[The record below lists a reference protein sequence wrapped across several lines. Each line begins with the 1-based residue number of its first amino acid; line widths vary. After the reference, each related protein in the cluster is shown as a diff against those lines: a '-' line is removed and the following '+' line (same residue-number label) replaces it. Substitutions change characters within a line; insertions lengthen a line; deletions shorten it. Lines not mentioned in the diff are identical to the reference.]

1 MASATTSPV
10 MDYSVTP
17 SWSRSNTPLLSV
29 IESVDVLS
37 VDDGFQLGVAA
48 LDVAA
53 IQPAPDSLA
62 WSGTSA
68 GASEL
73 VTRHTFLELPTDQS
87 NHFVDEMG
95 RRKRAVS
102 EDTGFELMQAE
113 MIGHA
118 CLPAGDG
125 DSLASGVADA
135 STSSGGGGPSECS
148 ASESSAARWADE
160 PVIKEDP
167 TICFPDVAT
176 PMEHQHYWV
185 PAGQSGAHHSHHPP
199 WVHAGQGGAP
209 IDQYWQQA
217 NWIRGPSGPNGFF
230 QTSED
235 DRIRNRALWS

>member
-29 IESVDVLS
+29 IDVLS
-37 VDDGFQLGVAA
+37 VDDGFQLGAAA

-53 IQPAPDSLA
+53 NQPA
-62 WSGTSA
+62 
-68 GASEL
+68 
-73 VTRHTFLELPTDQS
+73 TFLEPPAVQS
-87 NHFVDEMG
+87 NHFVDDMG

-102 EDTGFELMQAE
+102 KDTGLELMHAE
-113 MIGHA
+113 TIGHR
-118 CLPAGDG
+118 CLAAGDG
-125 DSLASGVADA
+125 DSLASGVVDA

-167 TICFPDVAT
+167 TMCCPHVAA
-176 PMEHQHYWV
+176 PIEHQHYWM
-185 PAGQSGAHHSHHPP
+185 PAEESEVHHSHHPP
-199 WVHAGQGGAP
+199 WWCAGQEGAA
-209 IDQYWQQA
+209 INRYWQQA
-217 NWIRGPSGPNGFF
+217 NWIPGPSGPNGFF
-230 QTSED
+230 QTSEE